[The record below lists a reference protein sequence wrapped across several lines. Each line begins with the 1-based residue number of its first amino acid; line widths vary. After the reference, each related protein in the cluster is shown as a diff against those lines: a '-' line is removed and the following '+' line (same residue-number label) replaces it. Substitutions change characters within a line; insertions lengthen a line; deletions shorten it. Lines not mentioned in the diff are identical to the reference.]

1 MPSLSSMLQQLQ
13 ELPWREL
20 IAEYVPFVILTC
32 ILIHI
37 LIVFLYSLWVQLKPE
52 VKEWIKKKANR
63 FKESMY
69 ALISVSRFS
78 SSISKLFLRW
88 EKGAAFLRHK
98 LSSFKDGA
106 ISFVRSI
113 TAWLWGAVCD
123 FWRTTLDL
131 WPEID
136 SLRPDVGSLR
146 SERAALEAKPILEK
160 TLKFLFSILLLIGK
174 AVLLAAIRVIL
185 AVCAF
190 LLTAGLA
197 LVFAAVWVISRLS
210 AIAAI
215 LLAGISAFLPAA
227 VIWALATGISMLLF
241 SAVWILGFII
251 IWVTTIAAMLVIG
264 LLRAISEMS
273 GNEGKIFSIATKELV
288 TGAVS
293 LALMQ
298 ANALPA
304 LVSDPVRIRN
314 STIFAADMQS
324 PSNGAAPK
332 EAAPNGAAPKNPA
345 PNDGSTA
352 SETSDPAS
360 NGERGAASRDTAP
373 NDGSTVSKTPC
384 AASNGAVAI
393 TLDADTKNALKAG
406 MSSLETEL
414 PKLSSQMKRV
424 NNCLDVI
431 AKKIESVRQALKE
444 NQAAQ

>member
-1 MPSLSSMLQQLQ
+1 MSFLSSMLQQFQ
-13 ELPWREL
+13 EWPWREL
-20 IAEYVPFVILTC
+20 IVEYVPLVVLTC

-37 LIVFLYSLWVQLKPE
+37 LIVFLHSLWVQLKPATRQR
-52 VKEWIKKKANR
+52 IKKRANR

-69 ALISVSRFS
+69 ALISVSRFL
-78 SSISKLFLRW
+78 SSISKMFSRW
-88 EKGAAFLRHK
+88 KKGAAFLRHK

-106 ISFVRSI
+106 ISFVRGI
-113 TAWLWGAVCD
+113 TAWLWDAVCD

-136 SLRPDVGSLR
+136 SLRPDAGFLR

-160 TLKFLFSILLLIGK
+160 TLGFLFSILLLVGK
-174 AVLLAAIRVIL
+174 AVQPLLLAAIRVIL

-197 LVFAAVWVISRLS
+197 LVFAAVWAISRLS

-227 VIWALATGISMLLF
+227 VIWTLATGISAFLF
-241 SAVWILGFII
+241 SAVWILGFIVV
-251 IWVTTIAAMLVIG
+251 WTTKIAAMLLIG

-332 EAAPNGAAPKNPA
+332 EAAPKNP
-345 PNDGSTA
+345 
-352 SETSDPAS
+352 
-360 NGERGAASRDTAP
+360 AP

-384 AASNGAVAI
+384 AASNGTVSI
-393 TLDADTKNALKAG
+393 TLDKDTKNALQAG
-406 MSSLETEL
+406 MNSLKTEL

-444 NQAAQ
+444 NQADQ